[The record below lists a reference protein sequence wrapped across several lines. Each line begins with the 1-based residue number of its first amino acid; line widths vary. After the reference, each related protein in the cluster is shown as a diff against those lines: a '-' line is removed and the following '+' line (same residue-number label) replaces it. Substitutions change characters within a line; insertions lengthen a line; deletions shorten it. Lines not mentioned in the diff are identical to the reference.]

1 MTLADNLHV
10 LFAMP
15 ELLAFVLL
23 WQRRTAQMRRVAQTQ
38 SVVVAIL
45 AALKA
50 WLTHTPSS
58 VALALVCT
66 VAGGLA
72 LLSVLRG
79 QHAADLP
86 PSPRALI
93 ASSILVVLLL
103 LALHQHEDLALALGA
118 ALVGV
123 VVCAT
128 RRAPIAQLIGLW
140 SIANATA
147 LTATLAPSPAS
158 VAAVLG
164 LFAFVAI
171 GRAILPTEARGA

>member
-103 LALHQHEDLALALGA
+103 LALHLAKKLIHLLAFGN
-118 ALVGV
+118 VQ
-123 VVCAT
+123 
-128 RRAPIAQLIGLW
+128 RRTLQLRHRSPSRLPHRHHRPRGDAP
-140 SIANATA
+140 
-147 LTATLAPSPAS
+147 P
-158 VAAVLG
+158 
-164 LFAFVAI
+164 
-171 GRAILPTEARGA
+171 RR